1 MLVGAHCVIYSRNA
15 ELDRAFIREVLRFP
29 NVDVGGGWLIFGL
42 PPAEVAIHPGDRNT
56 VHEFYLM
63 CDDIE
68 AFAQEMQKRKV
79 PCEPVLHLDWGSLT
93 RIRLPGGGKLGVY
106 EPHHARPRQ
115 MLKKKKRRSAQRKAA
130 GRSNA
135 RRGGAKRKKTR
146 RVAAKRKAARSSTA
160 RRNAAKRAPGKR
172 RSARQSRRSRRR

>member
-1 MLVGAHCVIYSRNA
+1 MIVGAHCVIYSRNA
-15 ELDRAFIREVLRFP
+15 ELDRTFIREVLRFP

-79 PCEPVLHLDWGSLT
+79 PCEEVMHLDWGSLT

-106 EPHHARPRQ
+106 EPNHARPRP
-115 MLKKKKRRSAQRKAA
+115 MNKKKKRR
-130 GRSNA
+130 N
-135 RRGGAKRKKTR
+135 AKRKT
-146 RVAAKRKAARSSTA
+146 
-160 RRNAAKRAPGKR
+160 AKRAMAKR
-172 RSARQSRRSRRR
+172 RSARRGRPSRRRSRRRSPPRSPSRSPPRSPPRSR